1 MLKSEVVSFVLQFSD
16 NLGATDAWEEVSG
29 GFAEIDNP
37 DGSTTIR
44 FSDAISSTPA
54 RYYRLIEQ
62 P

>member
-1 MLKSEVVSFVLQFSD
+1 VP
-16 NLGATDAWEEVSG
+16 G
-29 GFAEIDNP
+29 GFVEIDNL

-44 FSDAISSTPA
+44 FSAAISSTPA